1 MLHTQIH
8 TPPTGE
14 RTSDDK
20 RNEVT
25 RDNCQ
30 LTDTC
35 SFAGQL
41 TTVTP
46 SHGNYNYTGPQG
58 SHIPTHRW
66 GEERDITRG
75 IETDSMQQIDLD

>member
-1 MLHTQIH
+1 VT
-8 TPPTGE
+8 
-14 RTSDDK
+14 DK
-20 RNEVT
+20 R
-25 RDNCQ
+25 Q

-58 SHIPTHRW
+58 THIPTNRW

-75 IETDSMQQIDLD
+75 IETGSLQHFKNVKIVTFHDLMFQK